1 MRPQLGEAESHAA
14 TGEHSLRGTTKAR
27 WERERGPVAAGEVAR
42 GRRLAMSAG
51 ALRRL
56 VTFFLPLHFS
66 QAPKPVPNDILFILS
81 INKYVLR
88 ACYMPG
94 IIRDTKSVANK
105 QNRQHSSSLWR

>member
-56 VTFFLPLHFS
+56 S
-66 QAPKPVPNDILFILS
+66 QRHLMQWEGLWMHS
-81 INKYVLR
+81 E
-88 ACYMPG
+88 G
-94 IIRDTKSVANK
+94 
-105 QNRQHSSSLWR
+105 SSSHMKALSLENLKSKK